1 MLFCFIQISY
11 LYSSPSISN
20 MLILKTAPS
29 LDTFQNFT
37 PPPTHDTT
45 YGESSVSLLCS
56 QITRYLNLLQRSCSL
71 RGRISHQSIFL
82 TRLADQ
88 LLLIGDLI
96 DNWGGKQISCKLHGE
111 KEQWKTFYLFIAI
124 NCHTT
129 MSCNNNVNT
138 TLRCLQRLNIWL
150 WLGVYHSS
158 PSAAVMFLC
167 YQRPYTE
174 KFTPPL
180 VCLV

>member
-1 MLFCFIQISY
+1 MILFKTLPHHPRLTRHTERTVF
-11 LYSSPSISN
+11 LSSALRLHGIW
-20 MLILKTAPS
+20 TW
-29 LDTFQNFT
+29 
-37 PPPTHDTT
+37 
-45 YGESSVSLLCS
+45 
-56 QITRYLNLLQRSCSL
+56 LLQRSCSL

-82 TRLADQ
+82 TRLANQ

-96 DNWGGKQISCKLHGE
+96 DNWGGKQTSCKLHGE

>member
-1 MLFCFIQISY
+1 MILFKTLPHHPRMTRHTERAVF
-11 LYSSPSISN
+11 LSSALRLHGIW
-20 MLILKTAPS
+20 
-29 LDTFQNFT
+29 
-37 PPPTHDTT
+37 THSSDPALSEA
-45 YGESSVSLLCS
+45 ESA
-56 QITRYLNLLQRSCSL
+56 IY
-71 RGRISHQSIFL
+71 QSIFL
-82 TRLADQ
+82 TRLADK

-96 DNWGGKQISCKLHGE
+96 DNWSGKQISCKLHGE

-167 YQRPYTE
+167 CQRPYTE